1 MSATINVPVSIIAAA
16 SYAMAKE
23 DIRYYLNGMMIEK
36 SPHGG
41 VRVVATNG
49 HHMILIRAAGAT
61 IKQRLKSQYIIPR
74 KTIEA
79 IVKAGKSGGMV
90 EFKISSNRSFS
101 ARVAE
106 TTFHGDLIDGKFA
119 DWERAMPDDD
129 SLSGPVEIAGHYI
142 ESVIK
147 ANAALCKL
155 EGQGIRYNGVTWHM
169 RGEKSPVVAVFG
181 QSIEGIHAIAVVMPV
196 FNRNAVSFKETKV

>member
-49 HHMILIRAAGAT
+49 HHMIAIRAAGAT
-61 IKQRLKSQYIIPR
+61 IKQRVKSQYIIPR

-90 EFKISSNRSFS
+90 DFKISSNRSFS
-101 ARVAE
+101 ARVEE
-106 TTFHGDLIDGKFA
+106 TTFHGDLIDGKFT

-129 SLSGPVEIAGHYI
+129 SLSGPAEIAGHYI

-155 EGQGIRYNGVTWHM
+155 EGQGVRYNGLTWHM
-169 RGEKSPVVAVFG
+169 RGEKSPSVAVFG

-196 FNRNAVSFKETKV
+196 FNRNAVSFNETKV

>member
-1 MSATINVPVSIIAAA
+1 MSATINVPVSIISAAA
-16 SYAMAKE
+16 HAMAKE
-23 DIRYYLNGMMIEK
+23 DIRYYLNGLMIEK

-49 HHMILIRAAGAT
+49 HHLIAIRAIGAT
-61 IKQRLKSQYIIPR
+61 IKQRVKSQYIIPR
-74 KTIEA
+74 KTIEV

-90 EFKISSNRSFS
+90 EFKISSNGSFS
-101 ARVAE
+101 ARVGEA
-106 TTFHGDLIDGKFA
+106 TFHGDLIDGKFA

-155 EGQGIRYNGVTWHM
+155 EGQGVRYNGVTWHM
-169 RGEKSPVVAVFG
+169 RGEKAPAVAVFG

-196 FNRNAVSFKETKV
+196 FNRNAASFKETKV

>member
-1 MSATINVPVSIIAAA
+1 MSCTINVPVSIIAAA
-16 SYAMAKE
+16 SFAMAKE

-49 HHMILIRAAGAT
+49 HHLIAIRAANAT
-61 IKQRLKSQYIIPR
+61 IKQRVKSKYIIPR

-101 ARVAE
+101 ARIGE
-106 TTFHGDLIDGKFA
+106 TTLHGDLIDGKFA
-119 DWERAMPDDD
+119 DWEAVMPDDD
-129 SLSGPVEIAGHYI
+129 TLLGPAEFANCYI
-142 ESVIK
+142 ESVLK
-147 ANAALCKL
+147 ANSTLCKL
-155 EGQGIRYNGVTWHM
+155 EGHSKSYNGVAWHM
-169 RGEKSPVVAVFG
+169 RGEKKPCVGVFG
-181 QSIEGIHAIAVVMPV
+181 QSIEGIYAIAVVMPV
-196 FNRNAVSFKETKV
+196 FNRQAVSFKETKV

>member
-1 MSATINVPVSIIAAA
+1 MSATIKVPVSIIAAA
-16 SYAMAKE
+16 SHAMAKQ

-49 HHMILIRAAGAT
+49 HHLIAIRAIGAT
-61 IKQRLKSQYIIPR
+61 IKQRVKAQYIIPR
-74 KTIEA
+74 KTVEV
-79 IVKAGKSGGMV
+79 IVKAGKSGGMI
-90 EFKISSNRSFS
+90 EFKISSNGSFS
-101 ARVAE
+101 ARVSE

-155 EGQGIRYNGVTWHM
+155 EGQGVRYNGVTWHM
-169 RGEKSPVVAVFG
+169 RGEKAPAVAVFG

-196 FNRNAVSFKETKV
+196 FNRNAASFKETKV